1 MLYSRRFVAF
11 GRQYLRLRL
20 SGFCKILHFDKYGRL
35 IQTQKRIYVAALCYN
50 YYLLSIVKGEKYV
63 YGQNGTDLRCLVFYS
78 ARYIK

>member
-50 YYLLSIVKGEKYV
+50 YSLFIIVKGEKNIYMDKMGLICDV
-63 YGQNGTDLRCLVFYS
+63 LFFIRLDT
-78 ARYIK
+78 